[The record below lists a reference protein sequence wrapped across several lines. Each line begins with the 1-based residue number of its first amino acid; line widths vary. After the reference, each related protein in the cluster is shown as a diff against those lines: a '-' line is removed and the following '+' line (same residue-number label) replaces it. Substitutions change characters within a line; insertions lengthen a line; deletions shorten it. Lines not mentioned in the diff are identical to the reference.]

1 MLRHEAAD
9 VLQVPAQATQDEVS
23 TRERKERERKVLSP
37 VQSKRRRR
45 RFFFISQPRPPTP
58 FSLNPHT
65 HSDRSAA
72 PTSPRPA
79 GPTRPRRERL
89 GVQARR
95 RGLRRPLV
103 EGRPDLPA
111 ELVRLLALPPRFLR
125 RLFFRRRLATP
136 AAGLVFQ
143 RHPRP
148 RALRAAGAGGRR
160 GGARQRAR
168 RRREREQAGRSPLS
182 ACERIFEPGKVRYA
196 EEFEANAGAEG
207 ALGRRGWP
215 RGCVAV
221 GAVEFFWEGGVF
233 FFFPG
238 CRLRARR
245 RRPGVLAGLLRRL
258 RGFI

>member
-45 RFFFISQPRPPTP
+45 RFFFISQPRPP
-58 FSLNPHT
+58 
-65 HSDRSAA
+65 A
-72 PTSPRPA
+72 PRLPRR
-79 GPTRPRRERL
+79 GPQGPPRPRRERL